1 MTKPRAMLAVLLT
14 AAGGWFLA
22 ADGRRDFVSLVYL
35 LVGVAL
41 SGGGSI
47 VFNQWIE
54 RDHDRRMERTSQ
66 RALPSG
72 IVTPTEAVI
81 WATFLSLA
89 GIVLLFVQVNSLTGW
104 LALVSVVSYS
114 FIYTPLKRVTTLNT
128 AIGAVP
134 GAIPPMMG
142 WTAVTGDVSVEAWL
156 LFIILFLWQFPHFL
170 AIAWLYRKD
179 YGRAGY
185 AMLPVID
192 PAGDMT
198 SRQMVLN
205 ALCLFVATLA
215 PYTLRFA
222 GVRYLFGAAIIGA
235 ALLVTTIVF
244 ARTRSTRAAYWVLKG
259 SVVHIAI
266 LMGLFV
272 WDRWT

>member
-1 MTKPRAMLAVLLT
+1 MLAVLLT

-22 ADGRRDFVSLVYL
+22 ADGQRDFVSLVYL
-35 LVGVAL
+35 LFGVAL

-54 RDHDRRMERTSQ
+54 RDHDRRMERTSK

-72 IVTPTEAVI
+72 LVTPAEAVL
-81 WATFLSLA
+81 WATFLSVA
-89 GIVLLFVQVNSLTGW
+89 GTVLLFVQVNSLTGW

-142 WTAVTGDVSVEAWL
+142 WTAVTGNVSVEAWL

-170 AIAWLYRKD
+170 AIGWLYRRD

-192 PAGDMT
+192 PDGDIT